1 MAMTPPGS
9 SFRRIAALVLYNIVA
24 VLLLLL
30 VLEGIASVLN
40 SFHESFASKPLAERL
55 HTAYDPDLGW
65 VNLPNVYLP
74 NMYGRGKYLRTNS
87 QRFRNNED
95 FTLQVPLGKTR
106 IICSGDSFTLGYGVD
121 NDHTWPQQLA
131 SRNPNIETVNM
142 GQGGYGADQAYLWYK
157 RDAALLDH
165 NIQILALIS
174 PDLYRMQ
181 SKAFAGYGKP
191 VLEVENDHL
200 VTKNIPVPRPIETWS
215 PRLARA
221 SDALANLNITQ
232 FLRRTFKLDTDEAVT
247 GTRKERNEETS
258 KVLTYMLDDLIA
270 TNRAKNSVLVLAYL
284 PTRVEYGG
292 DLGASWRRFLADYAQ
307 QRGIPYFDLADDF
320 HRLSPEDLDRF
331 FIPQGALAYPGAAGH
346 YTEAGNA
353 YVADLIYHR
362 LLADPATAAKLHVRT
377 AGGTSP
383 AQH

>member
-1 MAMTPPGS
+1 MTRPAS
-9 SFRRIAALVLYNIVA
+9 KLRRIVLLVLYNVGA
-24 VLLLLL
+24 VLVLLL
-30 VLEGIASVLN
+30 VLEGFASVLN
-40 SFHESFASKPLAERL
+40 SLHESFAEKPLAERR
-55 HTAYDPDLGW
+55 HTEYDRDLGW
-65 VNLPNVYLP
+65 INLPNVYLP
-74 NMYGRGKYLRTNS
+74 NMYGRGRYLRTNS

-95 FTLQVPLGKTR
+95 FTLQVPAGKTR

-131 SRNPNIETVNM
+131 SHHPNIETVNM

-191 VLEVENDHL
+191 VLEVENEHL
-200 VTKNIPVPRPIETWS
+200 VTKNVPVPRPIEAWS

-221 SDALANLNITQ
+221 TDALANLNLTRY
-232 FLRRTFKLDTDEAVT
+232 LRRVFKLDTDEAVSES
-247 GTRKERNEETS
+247 RKEPNQETS
-258 KVLTYMLDDLIA
+258 IVLTAMLDDLVA

-292 DLGASWRRFLADYAQ
+292 DLGASWRRFLAQYAQ
-307 QRGIPYFDLADDF
+307 QRGIPFFDLAEDF
-320 HRLSPEDLDRF
+320 HRLPPDEIDKL
-331 FIPQGALAYPGAAGH
+331 FIPRGAIEEYTGAAGH

-353 YVADLIYHR
+353 LVADLIYQK
-362 LLADPATAAKLHVRT
+362 LWATPETGAKLRER
-377 AGGTSP
+377 AGRVGPGS
-383 AQH
+383 

>member
-1 MAMTPPGS
+1 MAV
-9 SFRRIAALVLYNIVA
+9 LVLYNIAAALV
-24 VLLLLL
+24 LLL

-40 SFHESFASKPLAERL
+40 SFHESFGEKPLAERR
-55 HTAYDPDLGW
+55 HTEYDRDLGW

-74 NMYGRGKYLRTNS
+74 DMYGRGKYLRTNS

-95 FTLQVPLGKTR
+95 FTLQVPPGKTR

-131 SRNPNIETVNM
+131 SRHPNLETINL

-181 SKAFAGYGKP
+181 SKTFAGYGKP
-191 VLEVENDHL
+191 ILELENERL
-200 VTKNIPVPRPIETWS
+200 VTRNVPVPRPIEAWS

-221 SDALANLNITQ
+221 SDALANLNLTR
-232 FLRRTFKLDTDEAVT
+232 FLRRVLKLDTDQTVT
-247 GTRKERNEETS
+247 GTRQERNQETS
-258 KVLTYMLDDLIA
+258 AVLSAMLDDLVA

-292 DLGASWRRFLADYAQ
+292 DLGASWRRFLAQYAQ
-307 QRGIPYFDLADDF
+307 QRGIPFLDLAEDF
-320 HRLSPEDLDRF
+320 HRLPPDELDKL
-331 FIPQGALAYPGAAGH
+331 FIARGAIEEYTGAAGH
-346 YTEAGNA
+346 YTDAGNA
-353 YVADLIYHR
+353 YVADLIYQR
-362 LLADPATAAKLHVRT
+362 LLANPETAVKLHTRSST
-377 AGGTSP
+377 P
-383 AQH
+383 

>member
-1 MAMTPPGS
+1 MTRPASPV
-9 SFRRIAALVLYNIVA
+9 RRIAALVLYNIAA
-24 VLLLLL
+24 VLVLLL
-30 VLEGIASVLN
+30 VLEGVASVLN
-40 SFHESFASKPLAERL
+40 SFHESFASKPLAERR
-55 HTAYDPDLGW
+55 HTEYDRELGW

-87 QRFRNNED
+87 QRFRNSED
-95 FTLQVPLGKTR
+95 FTLQVPQGKTR

-121 NDHTWPQQLA
+121 NDHTWPQLLA

-181 SKAFAGYGKP
+181 SKTFAGYGKP
-191 VLEVENDHL
+191 TLEVENERL
-200 VTKNIPVPRPIETWS
+200 VTKNVPVPRPLEALS

-221 SDALANLNITQ
+221 TDALANLNLTR
-232 FLRRTFKLDTDEAVT
+232 FLRRVFKLDTDEAVT
-247 GTRKERNEETS
+247 ETRKERNQETS
-258 KVLTYMLDDLIA
+258 VVLSAMLDDLLA
-270 TNRAKNSVLVLAYL
+270 TNRARNSVLVLAYL

-292 DLGASWRRFLADYAQ
+292 DLGASWRRFLAQYAQ
-307 QRGIPYFDLADDF
+307 QRGIPFLDLAGDF
-320 HRLSPEDLDRF
+320 HRLPPDELDKL
-331 FIPQGALAYPGAAGH
+331 FIARGAIEEYTGAAGH

-353 YVADLIYHR
+353 FIADLIYQR
-362 LLADPATAAKLHVRT
+362 LLANPETAAKLHARE
-377 AGGTSP
+377 TSSATSRGP
-383 AQH
+383 